1 MRAAARLFASVKQAK
16 YLEPGAPTGLTG
28 LYTHPSP
35 RGALLFLYHA
45 TLDKLKE
52 FPESSV
58 YRQATESLTKH
69 RLSIIEKAEP
79 AGYKEW
85 VERMQYELDENPD
98 AFEMQATS
106 GAGAVRPKWGKKE
119 VEYRSSKAA
128 WDGEKAPRYP
138 EGPRSAA
145 ERQRAHAH
153 MAGPKDYKIY
163 NDVVKPIKVPQ
174 EPQLT
179 AEQYVTK

>member
-28 LYTHPSP
+28 LRTHPSP
-35 RGALLFLYHA
+35 RGALLFLYNA

-69 RLSIIEKAEP
+69 RLSIVESAVP

-85 VERMQYELDENPD
+85 IERVQYELDENPD
-98 AFEMQATS
+98 AFEMDATS
-106 GAGAVRPKWGKKE
+106 GAAALRLKYGKKD
-119 VEYRSSKAA
+119 VDYRRSKAA
-128 WDGEKAPRYP
+128 WDGEKSPRYV
-138 EGPRSAA
+138 EGPRPAV
-145 ERQRAHAH
+145 ERQRVHAE

-163 NDVVKPIKVPQ
+163 NDVVKPITLPE

-179 AEQYVTK
+179 AEQYVLD